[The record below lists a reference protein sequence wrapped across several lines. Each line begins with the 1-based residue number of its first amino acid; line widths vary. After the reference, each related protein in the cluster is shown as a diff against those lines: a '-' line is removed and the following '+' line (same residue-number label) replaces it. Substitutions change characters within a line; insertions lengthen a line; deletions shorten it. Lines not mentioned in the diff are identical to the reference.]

1 MSRPFRRKTTCWP
14 VRCPKPWWLPWG
26 IVSSNLTRA
35 TSHVIRSKK
44 SSTTEC
50 PVDLSVTSFNHL
62 VRLFSEDFGYEDY
75 EAAPREVMKRLK
87 CCNLVSLDLWDVSFR
102 DDIPAL
108 AWQQLRGAKWPK
120 LKNANFCGCL
130 ARQRNG

>member
-1 MSRPFRRKTTCWP
+1 MLASQ
-14 VRCPKPWWLPWG
+14 VPKAVVASLG
-26 IVSSNLTRA
+26 NRVIKLDTSNLTRD
-35 TSHVIRSKK
+35 SFQEVID
-44 SSTTEC
+44 TEC